1 MSAVSEALLMA
12 VSPASILITNDSLS
26 SKTGG
31 RLFAVRSR
39 APRRLWISRTTRSV
53 ICIWTFFISTRTAP
67 PEATGTGDGR
77 GDSVGGPA
85 ATEVP
90 GEGAGDGSGA
100 RAGGPGAAADGGGG
114 DAETAADGGGLD
126 PTESAGTGVRAACRK
141 HAPRLISRTR
151 TTVPRRYDTGSSRS
165 INRAKP
171 MCCARC

>member
-1 MSAVSEALLMA
+1 MSAVSEAVLMA
-12 VSPASILITNDSLS
+12 ISPASILITNDSLS

-85 ATEVP
+85 ATGGP
-90 GEGAGDGSGA
+90 GEAAGEGSDA
-100 RAGGPGAAADGGGG
+100 RAGGSGATAAGAGG
-114 DAETAADGGGLD
+114 DAEAAAGGGEPDL
-126 PTESAGTGVRAACRK
+126 TESAGIGGRAA
-141 HAPRLISRTR
+141 
-151 TTVPRRYDTGSSRS
+151 
-165 INRAKP
+165 
-171 MCCARC
+171 